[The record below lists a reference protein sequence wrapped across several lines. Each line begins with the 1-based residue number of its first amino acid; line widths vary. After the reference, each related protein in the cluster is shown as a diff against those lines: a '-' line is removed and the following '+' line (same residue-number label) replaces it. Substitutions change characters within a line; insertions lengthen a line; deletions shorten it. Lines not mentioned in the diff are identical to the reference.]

1 MYHDVEWEII
11 NVEGESIMA
20 DTNNDKLLIRLH
32 VYDTEMAVNVLR
44 SDEALYRNAAILITD
59 TINSYAAYYKD
70 KKSDKELLYM
80 AMIDIALRHEREM
93 QRNDTQP
100 YDKIMSDLTREIE
113 DALDDKIDEN
123 K

>member
-1 MYHDVEWEII
+1 
-11 NVEGESIMA
+11 MA

-59 TINSYAAYYKD
+59 TINSYAAYYKE

-80 AMIDIALRHEREM
+80 AMIDIALRHEREL

-100 YDKIMSDLTREIE
+100 YGKIMSDLTREIE
-113 DALDDKIDEN
+113 EALDDKKEQN